1 MWLNKDSTIWF
12 DTLRKPY
19 ESYRTQITMSYWEL
33 CQMSGISANDPEG
46 IDKLIN
52 MYGGDAPCCEY
63 CDNDWNLIDF
73 GDDIYICEECL
84 DNGDEEE

>member
-1 MWLNKDSTIWF
+1 
-12 DTLRKPY
+12 
-19 ESYRTQITMSYWEL
+19 
-33 CQMSGISANDPEG
+33 MSGISANDPEG
-46 IDKLIN
+46 IDKLIA

-84 DNGDEEE
+84 DKGDEEE